1 MAFTVERPNF
11 LGSEVGL
18 VLTTASIDTVTNSTI
33 VVTETDADGLDRKVV
48 KKGSIY
54 ADATSGIYGLVFQDV
69 EVTGSNATNRKAAP
83 IMVGGYFINDATV
96 LPAVVTTSTAM
107 TLEKAASQG
116 LFPMPGK
123 PATVTR
129 NVAAEE
135 I

>member
-18 VLTTASIDTVTNSTI
+18 LLITASVDAVTNSTI
-33 VVTETDADGLDRKVV
+33 VVTETDADGIDRKIV

-54 ADATSGIYGLVFQDV
+54 ANASAGIYGLVFQDID
-69 EVTGSNATNRKAAP
+69 VTGSNATNKKPAP
-83 IMVGGYFINDATV
+83 IMVGGYFINDASV
-96 LPAVVTTSTAM
+96 LPAVVTASTAM

-123 PATVTR
+123 PDTVTR
-129 NVAAEE
+129 